1 MDRRRYD
8 SDGLHILKVLFLGD
22 TPLMLVTDSY
32 EMVAHPMMEGCL

>member
-22 TPLMLVTDSY
+22 TPVMLVTDSY
-32 EMVAHPMMEGCL
+32 EMVAKPIMEGG